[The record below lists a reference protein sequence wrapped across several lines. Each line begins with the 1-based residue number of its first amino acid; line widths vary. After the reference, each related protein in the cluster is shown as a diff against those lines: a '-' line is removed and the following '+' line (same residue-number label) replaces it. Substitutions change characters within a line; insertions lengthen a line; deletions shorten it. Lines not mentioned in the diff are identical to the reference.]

1 MVTGKYYE
9 TLIEQGVEIPEY
21 AHDRAGI
28 LLNGLIARATGGD
41 FEGGDPLF
49 KSLRREFITESKT
62 KNFSPAFLKR
72 IRDLDQ
78 FWGFIQPMF
87 STYAE
92 RRKYLYDQ
100 FSPLLDFL
108 ENSNNSVHETNV
120 GEAFEKFVPG
130 HIPDLWNKAIER
142 TKDDPE
148 GAITLARTLL
158 ESVCKYILDEEKI
171 KYKSDCSL
179 PTLWRAC
186 SVQLNLSPSQHTETV
201 FKSILGSCENIVS
214 SLGFLRNKISDSHGQ
229 GKRPVKPHARH
240 AELSV
245 NLAGSMAQFLVST
258 WESKRKL
265 LPELQ

>member
-1 MVTGKYYE
+1 MLTSKYYE
-9 TLIEQGVEIPEY
+9 VLIEQGVEIPED
-21 AHDRAGI
+21 ASDRASI
-28 LLNGLIARATGGD
+28 LLHGLIARATGSD
-41 FEGGDPLF
+41 FDGGDPLF
-49 KSLRREFITESKT
+49 KSLRREFITEANT
-62 KNFSPAFLKR
+62 KNITPKFLKR
-72 IRDLDQ
+72 TRDLDQ
-78 FWGFIQPMF
+78 FWGIIQPMF
-87 STYAE
+87 GSYAE

-108 ENSNNSVHETNV
+108 ENTNSSAHETSV
-120 GEAFEKFVPG
+120 GEAFEQFVPG

-158 ESVCKYILDEEKI
+158 ESVCKYILDEEEI
-171 KYKSDCSL
+171 TYKSDGSL

-186 SVQLNLSPSQHTETV
+186 SEQLNLSPSQHTEIV

-214 SLGFLRNKISDSHGQ
+214 SLGSLRNKISDSHGQ

-258 WESKRKL
+258 WESKK
-265 LPELQ
+265 Q